1 MGGTDCENLG
11 RSAIGSEH
19 VIDENTKGSDL
30 NAVLAMPAS
39 EYFIP
44 KARPT
49 VAVVVERDRRTMN
62 NMDGETRILHIRLEQ
77 WGRETRETLNGY
89 PPLTLLGRLIEQG
102 ANGASQT
109 GRPPVSL
116 SESAARAD
124 SCVAKLVQT
133 DQGALRLYYQADI
146 SIEILAQRLSMRVRQ
161 AQNVLRRARWR
172 FGAHL
177 AVIEICT

>member
-1 MGGTDCENLG
+1 
-11 RSAIGSEH
+11 
-19 VIDENTKGSDL
+19 
-30 NAVLAMPAS
+30 
-39 EYFIP
+39 
-44 KARPT
+44 

-62 NMDGETRILHIRLEQ
+62 NMDGETRALHIRLEQ
-77 WGRETRETLNGY
+77 WGRETRESLHGY
-89 PPLTLLGRLIEQG
+89 PALTLLGRLIEQG
-102 ANGASQT
+102 ANGAAQT

-124 SCVAKLVQT
+124 SCVAKLCQT
-133 DQGALRLYYQADI
+133 DQKALRLYYQQEMAM
-146 SIEILAQRLSMRVRQ
+146 ETLASRLSMRTRQ